1 MVGESDN
8 DIDDK
13 IVGDKELVFD
23 PGAPWSVKVT
33 DGVGVV
39 IEEFELGDMDGELDP
54 GTIVVTV
61 SNNVGERVAG
71 DDDEVGNIMG
81 WLFDTVGWGSIFSNV
96 GSIGD
101 ELKA

>member
-1 MVGESDN
+1 M
-8 DIDDK
+8 
-13 IVGDKELVFD
+13 
-23 PGAPWSVKVT
+23 T

-81 WLFDTVGWGSIFSNV
+81 
-96 GSIGD
+96 
-101 ELKA
+101 

>member
-39 IEEFELGDMDGELDP
+39 REELKLGDMDRELDP
-54 GTIVVTV
+54 GNWIVIF
-61 SNNVGERVAG
+61 SNNEGGRVAG
-71 DDDEVGNIMG
+71 DEFEVGNIMG